1 MNDKFYLLDEEKRLK
16 IINAAMEVFGRNEY
30 KKASTDLIAVKAG
43 VSKGLLFYYFRN
55 KKELYMYI
63 YDYLIEIM
71 KEQIADKTFLELTDF
86 FELLKYAA
94 SGKAWML
101 DKNPYI
107 MDFAV
112 RAFYSDKETVSEDLK
127 TVNTMQEEILYQTYF
142 GHIDTF
148 KFRNGI
154 EPFKVYKML
163 RWMGDGYIH
172 DIQMSG
178 REFDIDELLNEFND
192 WMDMMKKLVYKEE
205 YQ

>member
-127 TVNTMQEEILYQTYF
+127 SVNTMQEEILYQTYF

-148 KFRNGI
+148 KFRDGI

>member
-1 MNDKFYLLDEEKRLK
+1 MNDKFYLLDEKKRLK

-30 KKASTDLIAVKAG
+30 KKASTDLIAAKAG

-148 KFRNGI
+148 KFRDGI

>member
-127 TVNTMQEEILYQTYF
+127 SVNTMQEEILYQTYF

-148 KFRNGI
+148 KFRDGI

-205 YQ
+205 YP

>member
-148 KFRNGI
+148 KFRDGI

>member
-112 RAFYSDKETVSEDLK
+112 RAFYSDKETVSEELK
-127 TVNTMQEEILYQTYF
+127 SVNTMQEEILNQTYF

-148 KFRNGI
+148 KFRDGI

>member
-112 RAFYSDKETVSEDLK
+112 RAFYSDKETVSEELK
-127 TVNTMQEEILYQTYF
+127 SVNTMQEEILYQTYF

-148 KFRNGI
+148 KFRDGI

>member
-30 KKASTDLIAVKAG
+30 KKASTDLIAAKAG

-112 RAFYSDKETVSEDLK
+112 RAFYSDKETVSEELK
-127 TVNTMQEEILYQTYF
+127 SVNTMQEEILYQTYF

-148 KFRNGI
+148 KFRDGI